1 MTLSERVEDAAH
13 RLYRA
18 RTEGTPI
25 EPLSRQWPE
34 LDEAAAY
41 AVAEAVASLVAEP
54 VVGFKLG
61 YTSAAMRAQMN
72 VDAPN
77 VGSLFASTRVGDE
90 GLIDTRE
97 LIHPLVE
104 PEIAVVLAHDVTSEI
119 QTREQALRAVDAV
132 VPALEIVDTRYEKY
146 EFTAVDNIADNS
158 SAARFVLGSPKTL
171 AVIGDLR
178 VVPAFLWRNGHTL
191 AQGVG
196 ADVMD
201 DPMFALTWFLNGSVR
216 SGRAV
221 PAGSVILTGGIT
233 AAIPAS
239 RGSAFVAEF
248 GPLGI
253 AKCYFE

>member
-1 MTLSERVEDAAH
+1 MTSSERVEDAAH

-18 RTEGTPI
+18 RIERTPI
-25 EPLSRQWPE
+25 QPLSRQWLE
-34 LDEAAAY
+34 LDEASAY
-41 AVAEAVASLVAEP
+41 AVQEAVASLVAEP

-61 YTSAAMRAQMN
+61 YTSAAMRAQMK

-77 VGSLFASTRVGDE
+77 YGCLFASTRAGDE
-90 GLIDTRE
+90 GLIDSRE

-104 PEIAVVLAHDVTSEI
+104 PEIAVVLAHDVTAEI
-119 QTREQALRAVDAV
+119 QTREEALQAVDAV
-132 VPALEIVDTRYEKY
+132 LPAMEIVDTRYEKY

-158 SAARFVLGSPKTL
+158 SAARFVLGSPK
-171 AVIGDLR
+171 APAAIGDLR
-178 VVPAFLWRNGHTL
+178 LLPAFLWRNGHTL
-191 AQGVG
+191 AHGAG

-201 DPMFALTWFLNGSVR
+201 DPLLALTWFLRSRVR
-216 SGRAV
+216 SGRSV
-221 PAGSVILTGGIT
+221 LAGSVILTGGIT
-233 AAIPAS
+233 AAVPAP